1 MQLSMLHNFIVESI
15 KRIQDVTEIISAL
28 IICVGVAL
36 AALPSG
42 PDAAD
47 WEDRTAETSRRS
59 KGPSEIVSF
68 AGHGPGVST
77 GRRCTCNDDGAIV
90 DQLGRLG
97 AIAVIRTFLNYF
109 LAREIDAEERDEQTI
124 ARPAEAA

>member
-28 IICVGVAL
+28 IICVGVVMAACRLVRMRPTGRTERQRRQDYQKVRLKLSRSLAMALEFQL
-36 AALPSG
+36 AADVLATTTEPS
-42 PDAAD
+42 
-47 WEDRTAETSRRS
+47 W
-59 KGPSEIVSF
+59 
-68 AGHGPGVST
+68 
-77 GRRCTCNDDGAIV
+77 